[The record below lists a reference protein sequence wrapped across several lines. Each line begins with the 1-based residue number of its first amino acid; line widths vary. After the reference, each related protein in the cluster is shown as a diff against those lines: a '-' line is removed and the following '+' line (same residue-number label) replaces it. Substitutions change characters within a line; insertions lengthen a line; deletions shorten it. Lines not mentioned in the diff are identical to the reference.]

1 MNDPL
6 VSLATTMQSKK
17 GVYALLLGSGISRSA
32 RIPTGWEI
40 VLDLIERVAKASGEA
55 IPDGGHEEWYKQK
68 YDKAPEY
75 GDVLGLVADAPAE
88 RSQVIRPYIEPNE
101 SERELGLKQPTD
113 AHRAIAALVSSGYVR
128 VIVTT
133 NFDRLLETALAEVGV
148 IPSVISSP
156 DGINGTLPLA
166 HNDCTIIKIHGDY
179 TDARIKNTATEL
191 DEYDAAFVE
200 LVGQVCRE
208 YGLIVSGW
216 SAEWDTALASI
227 LIDQQSRWF
236 STYWVS
242 YSQPKAKAQE
252 VIDARRA
259 TVITEMD
266 ADSFFTRLQEAVA
279 SIESMTSPELLSV
292 RLAEESLKRYIDDPT
307 KRIRIHDLVVGEAL
321 RVRQNLLEPTS
332 FDYYEAVTAET
343 VERRL
348 AAYESG
354 TEVLRTLFTTGCYWG
369 GEGLQQ
375 NWGSALDRLG
385 TFDSIGGT
393 HYEGWRRL
401 RYYPALITLYAGGLA
416 ALAAGRYDTLWSLL
430 GTPTALDPQFSRRC
444 KLIFLAHTAILEEQL
459 ARAIRPNTIPAAVLP
474 LRIRDLMSSSRQLSE
489 FVGNPDQ
496 FVSLFARFD
505 YLLGM
510 VHTDLAIQG
519 NFYAWGPRGILPY
532 LDTAA
537 IQAYQEIDADITSQ
551 QEEWGPLKAGMFGGL
566 LGRLNSSKEEHD
578 RLIRRPKDF
587 GVR

>member
-1 MNDPL
+1 M
-6 VSLATTMQSKK
+6 
-17 GVYALLLGSGISRSA
+17 SA
-32 RIPTGWEI
+32 
-40 VLDLIERVAKASGEA
+40 
-55 IPDGGHEEWYKQK
+55 
-68 YDKAPEY
+68 
-75 GDVLGLVADAPAE
+75 
-88 RSQVIRPYIEPNE
+88 
-101 SERELGLKQPTD
+101 
-113 AHRAIAALVSSGYVR
+113 GYVR

-133 NFDRLLETALAEVGV
+133 NFDRLLENALSEVGV
-148 IPSVISSP
+148 VPSVISSP
-156 DGINGTLPLA
+156 DGINGALPLA

-208 YGLIVSGW
+208 YGLTVSGW

-227 LIDQQSRWF
+227 LVDQQSRWF

-321 RVRQNLLEPTS
+321 RVRRNLLEPTS

-354 TEVLRTLFTTGCYWG
+354 TEVLRTLFTAGCYWG
-369 GEGLQQ
+369 GEGLRQ
-375 NWGSALDRLG
+375 NWGAALDRLG

-430 GTPTALDPQFSRRC
+430 GTPTALDPQVSRRC

-489 FVGNPDQ
+489 LIGNPDQ

-510 VHTDLAIQG
+510 VHTDLAIQED
-519 NFYAWGPRGILPY
+519 FYAWGPRGILPY

-537 IQAYQEIDADITSQ
+537 IQAYQEVDAEITSQ

-587 GVR
+587 GGR